1 MRDCSA
7 FQEDCLLASNYS
19 NQKLRA
25 LTLEQALYQLE
36 EYLNEALLR
45 LVYTCF
51 LDFQRISVDKIRNL
65 LRSSNTEA
73 AADEFIAD
81 FDVNLDRATQIGI
94 YAIAFAPNLKGFYIS
109 SISHNLYIY
118 IHSEI
123 LFS

>member
-7 FQEDCLLASNYS
+7 FQEDCLLANNYS

-51 LDFQRISVDKIRNL
+51 LDFQKISVDKIRNL
-65 LRSSNTEA
+65 LRNSKTEA
-73 AADEFIAD
+73 MADEFIAD

-94 YAIAFAPNLKGFYIS
+94 YAIAFAPNLKGI
-109 SISHNLYIY
+109 
-118 IHSEI
+118 
-123 LFS
+123 